1 MQHKALKFKHAL
13 LLNEVSCRAASWLND
28 KFWESFYVLFWPDQL
43 MTIDDGKSNWS
54 MDINQWQLVSCYW
67 SLSANLW
74 PIDNH
79 KLEFSNCYRLLLFS
93 RITFNAISTMDNSW
107 KNISRE
113 WKYST
118 NWWTFNKGAKYPLH
132 QWEHFY
138 CSHGLCFV
146 KNYSF
151 EFGSV
156 MKIRKVLLLL
166 FTREMA
172 AKHLLR
178 LIPGF

>member
-1 MQHKALKFKHAL
+1 MSYSGLI
-13 LLNEVSCRAASWLND
+13 NW
-28 KFWESFYVLFWPDQL
+28 WQL
-43 MTIDDGKSNWS
+43 MMGNPIGQWISINDNWLVVIDRYRPIYDQSIITS
-54 MDINQWQLVSCYW
+54 SSSLIAIDCYYLAG
-67 SLSANLW
+67 SLSMQLAL
-74 PIDNH
+74 
-79 KLEFSNCYRLLLFS
+79 
-93 RITFNAISTMDNSW
+93 DNSW